1 MEHLYLRCK
10 HIYIYICGLHIN
22 GYIYI
27 HSNTLDSF
35 PLHVLKRSYMSSKQK
50 LQGVEVSQG
59 SIVWF
64 QFGDVKKSRQH
75 RVVMLAKPKSY
86 KLLG

>member
-1 MEHLYLRCK
+1 
-10 HIYIYICGLHIN
+10 
-22 GYIYI
+22 
-27 HSNTLDSF
+27 
-35 PLHVLKRSYMSSKQK
+35 MSSKQK

>member
-1 MEHLYLRCK
+1 MW
-10 HIYIYICGLHIN
+10 IAN
-22 GYIYI
+22 QWVYI

-35 PLHVLKRSYMSSKQK
+35 PLHVLKRSYMTSKQK
-50 LQGVEVSQG
+50 TSRVEVSQG